1 MGGADVVGCSEK
13 KNHNSGRVVQ
23 EGPREE
29 MRLFTQHAA
38 WLRVGT
44 IERVKEGLKTR
55 HLPWS
60 PASQHLGHRN
70 TCYHIITTSGDSLSI

>member
-44 IERVKEGLKTR
+44 IERVKEGTENKTPT
-55 HLPWS
+55 LVPSFAAPWQQEYLLS
-60 PASQHLGHRN
+60 
-70 TCYHIITTSGDSLSI
+70 YHYYIW